1 MNRQQRRTT
10 PKQTAKIPSAKIPGA
25 KTPSVKTPSAETPGA
40 KTESASRGDTP
51 ATYFKAG
58 LRLLQA
64 GQLVEAEQCGQQA
77 LAIDAGHADS
87 LHLMGLLCFASK
99 QFDLAIEWFA
109 QAIRQN
115 PNVADY
121 FSNLGTVLQHQDRL
135 EEAIKSFDRALQLKP
150 DFTAVWYKLGQI
162 LRQQKR
168 LDEAVL
174 SFDQAL
180 TTDPNHLEAA
190 NASAVLHFDAERYE
204 ETIARLDRSLQIK
217 PGQGGAVQ
225 LKGICLLR
233 LKRYEEALAECS
245 KALALAPQDAET
257 AHNVG
262 LALHKLGR
270 NEEALVYFDRA
281 LALNPR
287 FLLSLSMRGTSFQEL
302 HRFDEAI
309 ASFDSAVAIDP
320 EFADAHWNA
329 ALLRLLI
336 GDFEAGWAGRQW
348 GRKVSAL
355 GFVDRRFTQ
364 PMWLGE
370 MPIAGKTILL
380 HSDEGFGD
388 TIQFS
393 RYATLVAQLGARVI
407 LEVQDALH
415 PLLTG
420 IEGVSLCLPKTG
432 VTLPDFD
439 LHCPL
444 SSLPLA
450 FKTRLETIP
459 SMASY
464 LPALP
469 AALVQQWQ
477 AWLGAHD
484 RLRVGLVWSG
494 NPAHGN
500 DRNRSMSLSALSA
513 ILDVGASFISLQKD
527 PRPDDQAM
535 LLARAEIV
543 DLTGHLTDFVETA
556 ALISCLDL
564 VITVDTSVAHL
575 AGAQGRPTWIL
586 LPYRPDYRWLLDRDD
601 SPWYPSVRLFRQDAS
616 RDYARVIDRV
626 RAELQARVA
635 AFRR

>member
-1 MNRQQRRTT
+1 MNRQPRRT
-10 PKQTAKIPSAKIPGA
+10 PIKQAVKQAA
-25 KTPSVKTPSAETPGA
+25 KTPSA

-51 ATYFKAG
+51 AAYFKAG

-64 GQLVEAEQCGQQA
+64 GQLAEAEKCGREA
-77 LAIDAGHADS
+77 LAIDAGHADT
-87 LHLMGLLCFASK
+87 LHLMGLLACASN
-99 QFDLAIEWFA
+99 QIDLAIEWFA

-115 PNVADY
+115 PDVADY
-121 FSNLGTVLQHQDRL
+121 FSNLATALQHQNRL
-135 EEAIKSFDRALQLKP
+135 DEAIKSFDRALQLKP
-150 DFTAVWYKLGQI
+150 DFAAVWYKLGKI

-180 TTDPNHLEAA
+180 KTDPNHLEAA
-190 NASAVLHFDAERYE
+190 NVSAVLHFEAERYD

-217 PGQGGAVQ
+217 PGQVGAFQ

-245 KALALAPQDAET
+245 TALALAPQDAET

-270 NEEALVYFDRA
+270 NEEAVAYFDRA

-287 FLLSLSMRGTSFQEL
+287 FLLALSMRGTSLQEL

-309 ASFDSAVAIDP
+309 ASFDAAVAIDP

-329 ALLRLLI
+329 ALFRLLT
-336 GDFEAGWAGRQW
+336 GDFEAGWAGREW
-348 GRKVSAL
+348 GRKVPAL
-355 GFVDRRFTQ
+355 GFVDRKFTQ

-370 MPIAGKTILL
+370 TPIAGKTILL

-388 TIQFS
+388 TIQFA

-407 LEVQDALH
+407 LEVQDALQ

-432 VTLPDFD
+432 ITLPEFD

-459 SMASY
+459 SAASY
-464 LPALP
+464 LPAP
-469 AALVQQWQ
+469 ADALVQPWR
-477 AWLGAHD
+477 ARLGPHD

-500 DRNRSMSLSALSA
+500 DRNRSMSLSTISA
-513 ILDVGASFISLQKD
+513 ILEPDASFISLQKD
-527 PRPDDQAM
+527 PRADDQAT
-535 LLARAEIV
+535 LLERAEIL
-543 DLTGHLTDFVETA
+543 DLTSHLTDFVETA

-564 VITVDTSVAHL
+564 VISVDTSVAHL
-575 AGAQGRPTWIL
+575 SAALGRPTWIL
-586 LPYRPDYRWLLDRDD
+586 LPYRPDYRWLLGRDD
-601 SPWYPSVRLFRQDAS
+601 SPWYPSVRLFRQDES

-626 RAELQARVA
+626 RAELQAA
-635 AFRR
+635 IATFNA

>member
-1 MNRQQRRTT
+1 MNRQSRRTPT
-10 PKQTAKIPSAKIPGA
+10 KQSAKQIA
-25 KTPSVKTPSAETPGA
+25 KTLNAKTSNV

-51 ATYFKAG
+51 AAYFKAG

-64 GQLVEAEQCGQQA
+64 GQLAEAEKCGREA
-77 LAIDAGHADS
+77 LAVDAGHADS

-99 QFDLAIEWFA
+99 QLDLAIEWFA

-115 PNVADY
+115 PDVADY
-121 FSNLGTVLQHQDRL
+121 FSNLGTALQQQNRL
-135 EEAIKSFDRALQLKP
+135 DEAIKSFDRALQLKP
-150 DFTAVWYKLGQI
+150 DFAAVWYKLGQI
-162 LRQQKR
+162 LQQQKR

-180 TTDPNHLEAA
+180 NTDPNHLEAA
-190 NASAVLHFDAERYE
+190 NASAVLHFEAERYD
-204 ETIARLDRSLQIK
+204 ETIARLDRSLRIK
-217 PGQGGAVQ
+217 PGQAGAFQ

-233 LKRYEEALAECS
+233 LKRYEGALAECS
-245 KALALAPQDAET
+245 KALVLAPEET
-257 AHNVG
+257 ETTHNVG

-270 NEEALVYFDRA
+270 NEEAVVYFDRA

-287 FLLSLSMRGTSFQEL
+287 FLLSLSMRGTSLQEL

-309 ASFDSAVAIDP
+309 ASFDCAVAIDP
-320 EFADAHWNA
+320 QFADAHWNA

-336 GDFEAGWAGRQW
+336 GDFEAGWAGREW
-348 GRKVSAL
+348 GRKVLAL
-355 GFVDRRFTQ
+355 GFVERHFTK

-393 RYATLVAQLGARVI
+393 RYATLVAQRGARVI
-407 LEVQDALH
+407 LEVQDALQ
-415 PLLTG
+415 PLLAG

-432 VTLPDFD
+432 VSLPEFD

-459 SMASY
+459 SAVSY
-464 LPALP
+464 LPAP
-469 AALVQQWQ
+469 ADALVRQWR
-477 AWLGAHD
+477 ARLGAHD

-500 DRNRSMSLSALSA
+500 DRNRSIPFSTMSE
-513 ILDVGASFISLQKD
+513 ILETDASFISLQKD
-527 PRPDDQAM
+527 PRPDDQAT
-535 LLARAEIV
+535 LLARAEII
-543 DLTGHLTDFVETA
+543 DLTSHLTDFVETA

-575 AGAQGRPTWIL
+575 SAALGRPTWIL
-586 LPYRPDYRWLLDRDD
+586 LPYRPDYRWLLGRDD
-601 SPWYPSVRLFRQDAS
+601 SPWYPSVRLFRQDES
-616 RDYARVIDRV
+616 RDYARVIERV
-626 RAELQARVA
+626 RAELQATIA
-635 AFRR
+635 GFRR

>member
-1 MNRQQRRTT
+1 MNRQQRRTP
-10 PKQTAKIPSAKIPGA
+10 PKHSAKQAGKTPSAKTPG
-25 KTPSVKTPSAETPGA
+25 VKTPSATTASAE
-40 KTESASRGDTP
+40 TESVSRGDTP

-64 GQLVEAEQCGQQA
+64 GQLAAAEKCGREA
-77 LAIDAGHADS
+77 LAIDAGHAES
-87 LHLMGLLCFASK
+87 LHLMGLLSFASK

-115 PNVADY
+115 PDVADY
-121 FSNLGTVLQHQDRL
+121 FSNLGIALQHQDRL

-162 LRQQKR
+162 LHQLKR

-180 TTDPNHLEAA
+180 ATDPNHLEAA
-190 NASAVLHFDAERYE
+190 NVSAVLHFEAERYQE
-204 ETIARLDRSLQIK
+204 AIARLDRSLQIK
-217 PGQGGAVQ
+217 PDQGGAVQ
-225 LKGICLLR
+225 LKSICLLR

-245 KALALAPQDAET
+245 RALALAPQDAET

-270 NEEALVYFDRA
+270 NEEAVVYFDRA
-281 LALNPR
+281 LVLNPR
-287 FLLSLSMRGTSFQEL
+287 FLLSLSMRGTSLQEL

-309 ASFDSAVAIDP
+309 ASFDAAVAIDP
-320 EFADAHWNA
+320 QFADAHWNA

-336 GDFEAGWAGRQW
+336 GDFEAGWAGREW

-370 MPIAGKTILL
+370 VPIAGKTILL

-388 TIQFS
+388 TIQFT

-415 PLLTG
+415 PLLSG

-432 VTLPDFD
+432 VALPEFD

-444 SSLPLA
+444 SSLPVG

-459 SMASY
+459 SAVSY

-469 AALVQQWQ
+469 DAPVQQWR
-477 AWLGAHD
+477 ARLGAHD
-484 RLRVGLVWSG
+484 RPRVGLVWSG

-500 DRNRSMSLSALSA
+500 DRNRSMSLSAMSA
-513 ILDVGASFISLQKD
+513 ILDADASFISLQKD
-527 PRPDDQAM
+527 PRSDDQAT

-543 DLTGHLTDFVETA
+543 DLTSHLTDFVETA

-564 VITVDTSVAHL
+564 VITVDTSVGHL
-575 AGAQGRPTWIL
+575 AGALGRPTWIL
-586 LPYRPDYRWLLDRDD
+586 LPYRPDYRWLLGRDD
-601 SPWYPSVRLFRQDAS
+601 SPWYPSVRLFRQDAR
-616 RDYARVIDRV
+616 RDYARVIERV
-626 RAELQARVA
+626 RAELQATIA
-635 AFRR
+635 AFRG